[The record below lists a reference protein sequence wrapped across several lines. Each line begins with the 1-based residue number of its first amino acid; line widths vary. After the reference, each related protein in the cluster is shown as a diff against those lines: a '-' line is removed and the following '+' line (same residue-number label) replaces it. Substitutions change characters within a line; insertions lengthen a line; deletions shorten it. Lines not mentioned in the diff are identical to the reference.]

1 MTFRGKRVLVTG
13 STRGI
18 GLATAQ
24 AFLKRGASVA
34 INGRKAADVT
44 AAINGLGG
52 DNLVAASG
60 DLGSAAACRQVVDA
74 AIDGLGGLD
83 VLVNNAGV
91 YVGGPVEDVSDK
103 TYSWLMDIN
112 VKGCFFCSQ
121 AAIPELR
128 RNKGAIVMTASE
140 SGLSGNHESAL
151 YCTSKGAV
159 VNMTRALAHDLA
171 PDIRVNAVCPGAV
184 MTDMLGAGD
193 DEEVLRDIAKFS
205 PMKTIA
211 SPEEI
216 AEAICF
222 LADPGQKFMTGALLS
237 IDGGSTA
244 CR

>member
-1 MTFRGKRVLVTG
+1 MTFDGKRVLVTG

-18 GLATAQ
+18 GLATAR
-24 AFLKRGASVA
+24 AFLEQGASVA
-34 INGRKAADVT
+34 INGRKSSDVT
-44 AAINGLGG
+44 AVITGLGG
-52 DNLVAASG
+52 ENLVAAPG
-60 DLGSAAACRQVVDA
+60 DLGSAAACRQVVDT

-91 YVGGPVEDVSDK
+91 YVGGPVEDVSDE
-103 TYSWLMDIN
+103 TYTWLMDIN

-128 RNKGAIVMTASE
+128 RNNGAIVMTASE

-193 DEEVLRDIAKFS
+193 DAEALRGIAEFS

-216 AEAICF
+216 ADAICF

-237 IDGGSTA
+237 IDGGATA

>member
-1 MTFRGKRVLVTG
+1 MTFEGRRVLVTG

-18 GLATAQ
+18 GLATAR
-24 AFLKRGASVA
+24 AFLERGASVA
-34 INGRKAADVT
+34 INGRKAADVA
-44 AAINGLGG
+44 AAIARLGG
-52 DNLVAASG
+52 ANLVAASG
-60 DLGSAAACRQVVDA
+60 DLGSAAACHRVVDA

-91 YVGGPVEDVSDK
+91 YVGGPVEDVSDE
-103 TYSWLMDIN
+103 TYTWLMDIN

-121 AAIPELR
+121 AAIPELS
-128 RNKGAIVMTASE
+128 RNSGAIVMTASE

-193 DEEVLRDIAKFS
+193 DADVLRDIAEFA

-216 AEAICF
+216 ADAICF

-237 IDGGSTA
+237 VDGGSTA